1 MLNSYIFLCIVI
13 MAGVTFLIRLLP
25 LLLFRKPI
33 TNRFVKSFLY
43 YSPYVTLAVMTFPAI
58 LETTG
63 NYFTAVL
70 GFAAAVIMALCGV
83 HFVIV
88 TFGTC
93 LFVFIIQLFIL

>member
-1 MLNSYIFLCIVI
+1 MIF
-13 MAGVTFLIRLLP
+13 
-25 LLLFRKPI
+25 FRKPI

-43 YSPYVTLAVMTFPAI
+43 YAPYITLAVMTFPAI

-63 NYFTAVL
+63 NRFTALL
-70 GFAAAVIMALCGV
+70 GFAISIIMALCGV

-93 LFVFIIQLFIL
+93 LFVFLIQLFI